1 MTGLKGA
8 SAATCQNSLATQR
21 PNNGHI
27 DRIWT
32 PFSASFFIKSQ
43 NFHWI
48 IRHSHHWAFFF
59 PNILSLRIG
68 LADIQDLSVLSWKTL
83 WKSFESARGK
93 LKYCEVK
100 SQSWSKGR
108 IRTQSFN
115 SWPNMLASAPHIY
128 QMCCNTGLVMAQ
140 ICKWRMPFTDTPGGR
155 VDQEDYYNA
164 FPPWILSETQSLL
177 LHHPLLNHLLEG
189 LSTT

>member
-21 PNNGHI
+21 LSNGHT
-27 DRIWT
+27 DRVWT
-32 PFSASFFIKSQ
+32 LFSASFFIKSQ

-48 IRHSHHWAFFF
+48 IRHSHHWTFFLF
-59 PNILSLRIG
+59 LIYRLSLRIG
-68 LADIQDLSVLSWKTL
+68 LADIQDLSVLSWKTP

-100 SQSWSKGR
+100 SQSWSKRR

-115 SWPNMLASAPHIY
+115 SWPNMLATHVY
-128 QMCCNTGLVMAQ
+128 
-140 ICKWRMPFTDTPGGR
+140 
-155 VDQEDYYNA
+155 
-164 FPPWILSETQSLL
+164 
-177 LHHPLLNHLLEG
+177 
-189 LSTT
+189 

>member
-21 PNNGHI
+21 PSNGHI
-27 DRIWT
+27 DRVWT

-59 PNILSLRIG
+59 PNILSLRVG

-100 SQSWSKGR
+100 SQSWSKGGLELSLSILGLTCLPVLLTF
-108 IRTQSFN
+108 IRCAVTQVW
-115 SWPNMLASAPHIY
+115 SWPRSVNGECHLQTLREGEWTKKTTTMHSH
-128 QMCCNTGLVMAQ
+128 
-140 ICKWRMPFTDTPGGR
+140 PGFC
-155 VDQEDYYNA
+155 QK
-164 FPPWILSETQSLL
+164 LSPCS
-177 LHHPLLNHLLEG
+177 
-189 LSTT
+189 STIPC